1 MVLSRRSIVLGGPV
15 AVATTLVPTHTAS
28 AATSTGTSGSLL
40 SRSRFASRVGAS
52 FTLTAGGTRWSV
64 TLSRVT
70 DVLGAPPGDDRR
82 FAVTF
87 TSPSAGPSS
96 GTWTVSRPGFTA
108 TTLFGV
114 AAPDRRSFTA
124 VVNRI

>member
-1 MVLSRRSIVLGGPV
+1 MVLSRRSILLGGPV
-15 AVATTLVPTHTAS
+15 AVAATVAPAYSAS

-40 SRSRFASRVGAS
+40 SRSRFASHVGDS
-52 FTLTAGGTRWSV
+52 FTLTAGGIRWSV
-64 TLSRVT
+64 TLARVT
-70 DVLGAPPGDDRR
+70 DLLGAPPGDDRR

-87 TSPSAGPSS
+87 TSATAGPSS
-96 GTWTVSRPGFTA
+96 GTLTVSRPGFTA
-108 TTLFGV
+108 TSLFGV